1 MKRVSQLLDRK
12 GHEIW
17 SVGPND
23 SVYDAIRV
31 MSEKS
36 VGALMVMDGDQLVG
50 VISERDYARHV
61 VLKGRSSIET
71 PVRDI
76 MSTRIVRASP
86 QLSVQECLG
95 LMTDKRVRHLPVM
108 DGDSVLGVVSI
119 GDLVKAIITDQRIT
133 IEQLER
139 YIKG

>member
-1 MKRVSQLLDRK
+1 
-12 GHEIW
+12 
-17 SVGPND
+17 
-23 SVYDAIRV
+23 

-36 VGALMVMDGDQLVG
+36 VGALMVMEGDRLVG

-76 MSTRIVRASP
+76 MSTKIVHAEP
-86 QLSVQECLG
+86 ALSVQECLA
-95 LMTDKRVRHLPVM
+95 LMTERRVRHLPVM
-108 DGDSVLGVVSI
+108 NGPEVVGVVSI